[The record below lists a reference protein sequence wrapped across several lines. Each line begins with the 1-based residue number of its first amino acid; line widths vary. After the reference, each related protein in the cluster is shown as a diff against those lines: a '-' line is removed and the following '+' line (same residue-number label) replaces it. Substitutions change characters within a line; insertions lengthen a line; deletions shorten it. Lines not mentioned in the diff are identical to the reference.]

1 MRSSIRNL
9 LLLVLLLGGS
19 AALAEPASEA
29 SVRRLLEVTQARAL
43 LQQVQQQAQDMMQ
56 GLAQQSLRGKSPTPA
71 QEAAITRM
79 TTRMVALIQEQLSWE
94 RQEPMYMR
102 LYTQTFT
109 EDEVAGMLAFYETPA
124 GRATIEKMP
133 LVLRQISQESQRSMA
148 EMGAQLKAIQRDFV
162 AEMQAAIGKP

>member
-79 TTRMVALIQEQLSWE
+79 TARMVALIQEQLSWE

-148 EMGAQLKAIQRDFV
+148 EMGA
-162 AEMQAAIGKP
+162 